1 MNGTGPDAPG
11 AERTQSSH
19 RAAIHELAA
28 ALESDESIVVE
39 TVQTMLATV
48 PGYDG
53 VPTETI
59 QASVRRNIAVSIRT
73 ILDGRAPDAEQI
85 DEAEALATER
95 LGQGVPLG
103 SVLSGFRV
111 SMSVILHHL
120 LELSPRFG
128 IPASDVLSFS
138 TLLWGLADAFSS
150 RALKVYRDHDIA
162 AALADS
168 ARRDQWVA
176 DAVVRGLA
184 PADLHR
190 GADLYGI
197 PADQLVRAVSITRT
211 RRDEEVIAPV
221 AAWAEAGGACFVA
234 APRGRGAVG
243 LLIGDPDPATAP
255 AHLIIARGPA
265 VPLESLPE
273 SYAVAT
279 RVLETAEQVGFTG
292 LVDRSRLS
300 WRMGITAS
308 PETTAHLTAQL
319 LDPLRRQGAFGEL
332 ILEAL
337 TAYLEHGMNIP
348 RAAAAIPVHVN
359 TLRYRLRRLEDLLE
373 VSLQDLDTL
382 FELSWVVAAAGSGT
396 ASTPHAL

>member
-1 MNGTGPDAPG
+1 MNAAGQDAK
-11 AERTQSSH
+11 
-19 RAAIHELAA
+19 AIHALVAE
-28 ALESDESIVVE
+28 LESDESIVVE

-48 PGYDG
+48 PGYGG
-53 VPTETI
+53 VPSESI
-59 QASVRRNIAVSIRT
+59 QASVRRNITLSIRT
-73 ILDGRAPDAEQI
+73 ILDGRAPSAEQI

-95 LGQGVPLG
+95 LAQGVPLG

-128 IPASDVLSFS
+128 IPAAEVLSFS
-138 TLLWGLADAFSS
+138 TLLWGLADAFSA
-150 RALKVYRDHDIA
+150 RALRVFQDHDIA
-162 AALADS
+162 AALTDS

-176 DAVVRGLA
+176 DVVVRGVA
-184 PADLHR
+184 PADLRH

-197 PADQLVRAVSITRT
+197 PTDSPVRALSIARR
-211 RRDEEVIAPV
+211 RRDQDAITPAV
-221 AAWAEAGGACFVA
+221 AWAEAGGARLVA
-234 APRGRGAVG
+234 AARGRGAVG
-243 LLIGDPDPATAP
+243 LLVGEPDPATAP
-255 AHLIIARGPA
+255 EQLIIARGPL

-319 LDPLRRQGAFGEL
+319 LEPLRAEGAFGEL
-332 ILEAL
+332 IIEAL
-337 TAYLEHGMNIP
+337 TAYLEHGLNIP

-373 VSLQDLDTL
+373 ASLQDLDTL
-382 FELSWVVAAAGSGT
+382 FELSWAVAAAGPTAGSGAT
-396 ASTPHAL
+396 STPHAL